1 MLSFSAAWRSERPIS
16 DRNRFSIN
24 FAAIVKCQEY
34 DTIVLSGSVR
44 ISGMAKSVPATHE
57 RFGLKPY

>member
-1 MLSFSAAWRSERPIS
+1 MLSFSAAWRSERPSS

-24 FAAIVKCQEY
+24 FAAIVKCEEY

-44 ISGMAKSVPATHE
+44 IQEWRNLYRRPMNDLV
-57 RFGLKPY
+57 